1 MLVLKYSGA
10 KVVVG
15 LLLWVLVG
23 VLALAALPGVARAD
37 APVYVRAGGHDSACN
52 GRTNLDYAPAL
63 APNCA
68 VQSAQQGFR
77 LAQPGDTVVL
87 TSAAGDS
94 LEVPLPAAGEVTVAA
109 SPALTVTK
117 TGSASSVSALTA
129 LTYTIRITNIS
140 GSNVTDVQVV
150 DALPP
155 IGVVSLSSITSAGS
169 CGLVPGF
176 PLITCTLGSLNA
188 GANTQVTVVVTPTA
202 AGTIKNSVFVYSS
215 DPGQPEAS
223 VTTSV
228 TGVTNLSISKADAP
242 DPVLAGQPLTYTLTI
257 TNGGPIT
264 ATSILVTDTLPASVQ
279 FNPAS
284 PNCSH
289 SGGIVTCNTNFLGV
303 NQPATFTFLVT
314 PTLTGLI
321 TNTAQITGG
330 GTDLDQSNNVTTQT
344 TTVNHPGFA
353 VNKSAVPPSGATVS
367 VGSTI
372 TYTIVVSNPWGAT
385 TGLVLTDTIPAG
397 TAYLTGSV
405 SLTPAL
411 GTITKTIS
419 NVIVSVPNFPVSTVL
434 TASFKVTVTGAITTI
449 TNQATLTSNQTS
461 LQASNVVTHV
471 LGGGP
476 STIYL
481 PIILKNFAP
490 PSVSIYWDDVEPVR
504 DKVNDA
510 DAGAGLTPD
519 GKTDGLFKMVINP
532 GSTPKTVTSVRLV
545 SSQPFEWD
553 TIPSNA
559 NPVLGVFIGSATMLN
574 QANGSINQLLPFA
587 LTVTL
592 YGADSATPS
601 RFPPDTYVY
610 TVTVGFSDSTSVS
623 ASTSIPPAGDG
634 GGGGGGGDGGGSTC
648 TAPTVLATVTVG
660 NLPRGVAVD
669 TNRANRAYVAN
680 FGSSSVSVV
689 QSNAV
694 AATISGVTAANGI
707 AYDASNDLIW
717 VTNTSTNQVTPIQA
731 TAPYT
736 KLTPIDVGAGP
747 WGVAHNLNNNYVYV
761 ANRDG
766 DSVTVINAATRAV
779 VGAVTGSFN
788 EPAHIDANPVTG
800 KVYVTN
806 FAGNSVTV
814 IDGTTA
820 VKVVSFGDSTQPY
833 GITVDETR
841 DYVYV
846 ATVDSHRIAVIGELS
861 GVQDQFLGWAAF
873 HRGFNDPA
881 RPVPLRVIDINPDIG
896 PAGDGGHLWTTTSTN
911 DGSEKNQVLL
921 VPKGWDAYF
930 NIPVARDVGANPAEG
945 IAVDR
950 AADQVYVTS
959 GASPGAVTVLSDTDA
974 VCLEP
979 FAAEDA
985 VFGYDVFK
993 VE

>member
-1 MLVLKYSGA
+1 MLVSKYPGA
-10 KVVVG
+10 KIVIG
-15 LLLWVLVG
+15 LLLWLAAG
-23 VLALAALPGVARAD
+23 VWVLAALPGVARAD

-52 GRTNLDYAPAL
+52 GRANLDYAPAL

-68 VQSAQQGFR
+68 VQSAQQGFH

-87 TSAAGDS
+87 VSTAGNS
-94 LEVPLPAAGEVTVAA
+94 LEVPLPAANGLTIAA

-129 LTYTIRITNIS
+129 LTYTIRITNVS

-169 CGLVPGF
+169 CGLVSGF

-188 GANTQVTVVVTPTA
+188 GANTQVTIVVTPTA

-228 TGVTNLSISKADAP
+228 TGVTNLSISKADSP

-264 ATSILVTDTLPASVQ
+264 ATSILVTDTLPSSVQ
-279 FNPAS
+279 FNPTS

-330 GTDLDQSNNVTTQT
+330 GTDLDQSNNVATQT
-344 TTVNHPGFA
+344 TTVNHPGF
-353 VNKSAVPPSGATVS
+353 VVTKSAVPPTNSTVS
-367 VGSTI
+367 AGSTI
-372 TYTIVVSNPWGAT
+372 TYTLVVSNPWGDT
-385 TGLVLTDTIPAG
+385 TGLVLTDAIPAG
-397 TAYLTGSV
+397 AVFVGSPTTTLG
-405 SLTPAL
+405 SIT
-411 GTITKTIS
+411 GTIT
-419 NVIVSVPNFPVSTVL
+419 NVVLTVPSFPNNTVL

-449 TNQATLTSNQTS
+449 TNQATLASNQSS
-461 LQASNVVTHV
+461 LQSSNVVTHV

-476 STIYL
+476 ATVYL

-559 NPVLGVFIGSATMLN
+559 NPVLGVFIGSATLLN
-574 QANGSINQLLPFA
+574 QADGSMNQLLPFA

-610 TVTVGFSDSTSVS
+610 TVTVGFSDNTSVS
-623 ASTSIPPAGDG
+623 ASAKIPPAGG
-634 GGGGGGGDGGGSTC
+634 GVTPPPEPMSNISDVKVDPDTNQIFVASPRYDLVYVIAGSTD
-648 TAPTVLATVTVG
+648 TVTRTVPVGNGPTGLTVLKAS
-660 NLPRGVAVD
+660 VAV
-669 TNRANRAYVAN
+669 NNKVFAAHQYGAN
-680 FGSSSVSVV
+680 FWQPGVKAFGVNAASSHDTDFGGYVGAAPVKI
-689 QSNAV
+689 AAD
-694 AATISGVTAANGI
+694 AATGRVYVSNYFDKLAVLNGDSGPPETRLGWVLQKGFQGAYGI
-707 AYDASNDLIW
+707 DVS
-717 VTNTSTNQVTPIQA
+717 QA
-731 TAPYT
+731 T
-736 KLTPIDVGAGP
+736 
-747 WGVAHNLNNNYVYV
+747 HRVYL
-761 ANRDG
+761 
-766 DSVTVINAATRAV
+766 ATRDTGELVVFNGNNDRLLAGDYVPTHVKPPDACSLWSVAV
-779 VGAVTGSFN
+779 NESTGHVFVPC
-788 EPAHIDANPVTG
+788 PARG
-800 KVYVTN
+800 KVYVLDE
-806 FAGNSVTV
+806 GQVTV
-814 IDGTTA
+814 NSLESLGVLEHREDGLALVVAA
-820 VKVVSFGDSTQPY
+820 VSAPW
-833 GITVDETR
+833 ITEISVPSG
-841 DYVYV
+841 
-846 ATVDSHRIAVIGELS
+846 AGLGE
-861 GVQDQFLGWAAF
+861 
-873 HRGFNDPA
+873 
-881 RPVPLRVIDINPDIG
+881 
-896 PAGDGGHLWTTTSTN
+896 
-911 DGSEKNQVLL
+911 
-921 VPKGWDAYF
+921 
-930 NIPVARDVGANPAEG
+930 EG
-945 IAVDR
+945 IAVDTTTNR
-950 AADQVYVTS
+950 VFITNARNNTVVVLQDGPTPAYDTSVAVGSGPQGIDVNPATQKVYVGNTGS
-959 GASPGAVTVLSDTDA
+959 ANITVLS
-974 VCLEP
+974 
-979 FAAEDA
+979 AAPPYS
-985 VFGYDVFK
+985 VITTISP
-993 VE
+993 